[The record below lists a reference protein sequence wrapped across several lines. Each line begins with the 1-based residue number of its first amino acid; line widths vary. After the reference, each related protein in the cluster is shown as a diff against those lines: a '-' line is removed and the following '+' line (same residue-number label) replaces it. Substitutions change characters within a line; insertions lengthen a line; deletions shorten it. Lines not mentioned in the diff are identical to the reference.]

1 MRKSWPAVKKKR
13 NNMVE
18 KLTTTPIVNIRELVV
33 GDRVCRKKGQGDPLF
48 VVALF
53 GDPGELI
60 PSDHSG
66 TVYCDFEGN
75 PGDVLEFNIDEI
87 DKILE

>member
-1 MRKSWPAVKKKR
+1 MA
-13 NNMVE
+13 E
-18 KLTTTPIVNIRELVV
+18 KLTTASIVNIRELIV
-33 GDRVCRKKGQGDPLF
+33 GDRVCRKGGQGDPLY

-53 GDPGELI
+53 ADPGELI

-66 TVYCDFEGN
+66 TVYCDFNGN

>member
-1 MRKSWPAVKKKR
+1 MSSWPAVKIKQ
-13 NNMVE
+13 NNMAGRPI
-18 KLTTTPIVNIRELVV
+18 TASIVNIRELVV
-33 GDRVCRKKGQGDPLF
+33 GDKVCKKEGQGDPLF
-48 VVALF
+48 VVAVF
-53 GDPGELI
+53 ADPGELI

>member
-1 MRKSWPAVKKKR
+1 MA
-13 NNMVE
+13 E
-18 KLTTTPIVNIRELVV
+18 KLTTASIVNIHELVV
-33 GDRVCRKKGQGDPLF
+33 GDRVCRKGGQGDPLY

-66 TVYCDFEGN
+66 TVYCDFKDN
-75 PGDVLEFNIDEI
+75 PGDIIEFNIDEI